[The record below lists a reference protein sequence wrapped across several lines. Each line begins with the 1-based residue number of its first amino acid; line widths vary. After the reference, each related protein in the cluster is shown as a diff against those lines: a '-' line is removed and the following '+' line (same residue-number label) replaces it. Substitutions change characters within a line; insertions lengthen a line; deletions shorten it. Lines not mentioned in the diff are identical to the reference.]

1 MAITDIG
8 HSAYG
13 VNDIDASIAFYALL
27 GIKEAFRLHR
37 ADGSLGLVYLHVAG
51 DRFIEIF
58 PGGPS
63 AALRAEG
70 STVSYRHLCLLS
82 DDIVADVENLRSKGV
97 TIDVEPKV
105 GGDSNTQ
112 AWIADPDGNKIEL
125 MQIADESPQRA
136 VEQGREPVIP
146 TL

>member
-13 VNDIDASIAFYALL
+13 VSDIDASLSFYALL
-27 GIKEAFRLHR
+27 GITESFRLLR
-37 ADGSLGLVYLHVAG
+37 ADGSLALVYLHISG

-58 PGGPS
+58 PGGP
-63 AALRAEG
+63 AADTRADG
-70 STVSYRHLCLLS
+70 KTVSYKHLCLLS
-82 DDIVADVENLRSKGV
+82 DDIVNDVEGLRAKGV

-105 GGDSNTQ
+105 GGDLNTQ
-112 AWIADPDGNKIEL
+112 AWITDTDGNKIEL
-125 MQIADESPQRA
+125 MQIADDSPQRA
-136 VEQGREPVIP
+136 VEQGREPVVG